1 MNSFTLG
8 ACSPALKFKNLF
20 RSYKNRNHGHRELGG
35 LIFWLLERIDFNT
48 RILDASILV
57 SQKKS
62 IAKSTFLLLC
72 LGWCRALNSAKNF
85 ALPFGFRQPH
95 RQSYLRLRLSVNKTT
110 SWTLPFV
117 ISQLN
122 FSLVAYFLHLLLA
135 QSPVLRFRDFNATCQ
150 GNYTALKLFRI
161 FPMLNTISQ
170 WREAMLI

>member
-1 MNSFTLG
+1 M
-8 ACSPALKFKNLF
+8 KF
-20 RSYKNRNHGHRELGG
+20 RQE
-35 LIFWLLERIDFNT
+35 
-48 RILDASILV
+48 
-57 SQKKS
+57 
-62 IAKSTFLLLC
+62 
-72 LGWCRALNSAKNF
+72 F

-161 FPMLNTISQ
+161 FPMLNTIK
-170 WREAMLI
+170 